1 MSKAK
6 IHYHDIGDYLS
17 RENKLGIL
25 RDFGGIDS
33 PALRW
38 QILEPNEHGD
48 WINLRNELFDTF
60 IQLEPSKKFNQ
71 CSESCYIVQ
80 GPGILSSR
88 DAWVYNFSRKAVEVN
103 MARMIAFY
111 NGQVNSYQQSDK
123 SIKLDDF
130 VSNDPT
136 QISWTAILK
145 RRAINAEKFDFDL
158 SSLRIGTYRPFVKSN
173 LYFNRVFIEAIGL
186 SQKFFPTA
194 DSQNLLICVSG
205 IGSSKDFSVLITD
218 NIADYQVQFNN
229 QCFPLYW
236 YDDSTKDISDLFST
250 PDKEM
255 DKYIRRD
262 GVSDYILKLCREK
275 YGNKSDIT
283 KEDIFY
289 YVYGILHSP
298 TYRETFA
305 ADLKKMLPRL
315 PLVESLNDFRAFS
328 DAGRAL
334 ADLHLNYETIEP
346 YKDAK
351 VDGVERDTVNYR
363 VDKMRFDKNG
373 KVEDK
378 STILYN
384 NQITIS
390 NIPLEAYDYIVN
402 GKSAIEWVMERY
414 AVTTHKESGIRNDP
428 NDWAAEHDN
437 EKYILN
443 LPLSLITV
451 SLETNKIVA
460 GLPKLEFEQ

>member
-1 MSKAK
+1 MNKAK
-6 IHYHDIGDYLS
+6 IYYHDIGDYLS
-17 RENKLGIL
+17 REAKLGIL
-25 RDFGGIDS
+25 RDFGGIDN
-33 PALRW
+33 PALTW

-48 WINLRNELFDTF
+48 WINKRDERFGELIPLAPD
-60 IQLEPSKKFNQ
+60 KKFDIKTQ
-71 CSESCYIVQ
+71 AMLTTYSL
-80 GPGILSSR
+80 GIATHR
-88 DAWVYNFSRKAVEVN
+88 DSWVYNFSSRRLEENIRAMLAVYDEQRASYKIAQSGNNDWEEITDPAKIVWGTN
-103 MARMIAFY
+103 LRIERNKNAVIAFDE
-111 NGQVNSYQQSDK
+111 SA
-123 SIKLDDF
+123 IT
-130 VSNDPT
+130 SN
-136 QISWTAILK
+136 AI
-145 RRAINAEKFDFDL
+145 
-158 SSLRIGTYRPFVKSN
+158 YRPFCKQN
-173 LYFNRVFIEAIGL
+173 LYYKRVLVDVLYMIPKL
-186 SQKFFPTA
+186 FPTPQH
-194 DSQNLLICVSG
+194 QNLVICVSG
-205 IGSSKDFSVLITD
+205 VGASKEFSALITD
-218 NIADYQVQFNN
+218 CIPDLQLQFNG

-275 YGNKSDIT
+275 YGNKSGIT

-315 PLVESLNDFRAFS
+315 PLVDSVDDFRAFS

-346 YKDAK
+346 YKGAIVTYGANDR
-351 VDGVERDTVNYR
+351 VDYR
-363 VDKMRFDKNG
+363 VDKMRFGKSG

-402 GKSAIEWVMERY
+402 GKSAIEWIMERY

-428 NDWAAEHDN
+428 NDWAAEHGN

-443 LPLSLITV
+443 LLLSLITV

-460 GLPKLEFEQ
+460 GLPKLNFE